1 MADHIKTYTSDEDER
16 DEPIGELE
24 PIEQQK
30 PAYSKVIVATCLL
43 LVLAFTVT
51 CFVFMWNNKPLNDTL
66 TAFFFACF
74 GVEFASLAFVTRGKL
89 KYTGGNGMNRQVGH
103 IETEDDHE

>member
-1 MADHIKTYTSDEDER
+1 MAKHRRKPER
-16 DEPIGELE
+16 
-24 PIEQQK
+24 
-30 PAYSKVIVATCLL
+30 AYSKLVVATCLV

-51 CFVFMWNNKPLNDTL
+51 CLVFMWNGKQLNDTL

-89 KYTGGNGMNRQVGH
+89 KYTGGNGANKQLPH
-103 IETEDDHE
+103 IEMKEEKDDSETDE